1 MQPFI
6 IIKGQPKAT
15 QIERFKMGNNGVY
28 NVKFKN
34 SQKTYHYRYND
45 VICLNNA
52 VWHDHMNCKIYITGR
67 EIHNVEDI
75 LSFQQGN
82 QTHWR
87 ITFNN
92 GYVQDFLHN
101 NIQVAE
107 SCLTDNIAK
116 NTFEYLKRIAHVNEL
131 GRDEEHGG
139 ILSTLYEQINFIDN
153 ELSAASYLNP
163 KINKSRK
170 HNAPIPIFPF
180 GCNSSQ
186 VKAVTAAFENQ
197 ISVIQGPPG
206 TGKTQTILNIITNIL
221 IQGKTVIVVSNNN
234 SATDNVLEK
243 MEKYGLRF
251 IAAPLGRRENKE
263 EFIKNQTIIPEEL
276 QTWGLPLSDFL
287 QEKRTAADTLR
298 QLKKVFSLQES
309 LASAKQELSSIK
321 LEWEHF
327 KQDNQIHENAF
338 NIKVGVKPE
347 RYLELWFRYQA
358 YTEGNIMTST
368 GILGKIV
375 ERLKWAWIN
384 FTRKYRL
391 GIKSS
396 FDKSNILPTIL
407 ELQSLYYLGRIRELS
422 NLIENITRKLASI
435 DANKLSEKLTSHSM
449 RVLKSSLYEKYHKE
463 PRRIFSD
470 VSELRLNAEDFLHQ
484 FPVILSTTFS
494 ARTSVPGMI
503 YDYLIMDEASQ
514 VSIDT
519 GALALTCAKNA
530 VIVGD
535 SLQLPN
541 VVTEND
547 KLKLN
552 AIFDK
557 YKVPHGYNCA
567 NYSFLQSV
575 CLIIP
580 NVTQTLLREHYR
592 CHPKIINF
600 CNQRFYGGNLLIMTE
615 DHNDKD
621 VMMAIKTVPGHHT
634 RGHYNQREID
644 VIKQEVLPALKNV
657 ENIGIIT
664 PYNQQVNEFNR
675 QIPSIEAAT
684 IHKYQGR
691 EKDTIIMSVVEDQ
704 ITEFADDANLLNVA
718 ISRAKKQFCLVVS
731 GNNQEHKGN
740 IIDLI
745 DYIDYNN
752 FSVTESKIH
761 SIFDYL
767 YSHYTTE
774 RVAFLAKHR
783 HISEYESENLTFS
796 LIENILH
803 DYSEFSHLGVFC
815 HTPLRCIVKDWSLLM
830 ENERKY
836 ISHYS
841 THLDFLIVNHVT
853 KKPILAIETD
863 GYNYHNEYTEQHLRD
878 EMKNHIL
885 EIYGLPLL
893 RLSTIGSKEKEK
905 IISALSA
912 FV

>member
-1 MQPFI
+1 MLPFI
-6 IIKGQPKAT
+6 IIKGQPKAL

-28 NVKFKN
+28 DVKFKN

-45 VICLNNA
+45 VIYLNNA

-67 EIHNVEDI
+67 ETHNVEDI

-92 GYVQDFLHN
+92 GHVKDFLHG

-131 GRDEEHGG
+131 GIDEEHGG

-153 ELSAASYLNP
+153 ELSVVPYLNP
-163 KINKSRK
+163 EKSKSCK
-170 HNAPIPIFPF
+170 HNAPKLIFPF

-221 IQGKTVIVVSNNN
+221 IQGKSVIVVSNNN
-234 SATDNVLEK
+234 SATTNVLEK
-243 MEKYGLRF
+243 MEKYGLHF

-263 EFIKNQTIIPEEL
+263 EFIKNQPTIPDEL
-276 QTWGLPLSDFL
+276 QTWELPLSGFL
-287 QEKRTAADTLR
+287 QEKRIVADTLR
-298 QLKKVFSLQES
+298 QVKKVFSLQES
-309 LASAKQELSSIK
+309 LASAKQELRGIE

-327 KQDNQIHENAF
+327 KQDNKIQENIF
-338 NIKVGVKPE
+338 TTKVGVKPE
-347 RYLELWFRYQA
+347 LYLKLWFRYQA
-358 YTEGNIMTST
+358 FTEENIMTST
-368 GILGKIV
+368 GVWGRIV
-375 ERLKWAWIN
+375 ERLKWVRIN
-384 FTRKYRL
+384 FTRKYLL
-391 GIKSS
+391 GIKTP
-396 FDKSNILPTIL
+396 FDKSNILPTII

-422 NLIENITRKLASI
+422 NLIENITGQLASI
-435 DANKLSEKLTSHSM
+435 DANVLSNKLASHSM
-449 RVLKSSLYEKYHKE
+449 KVLKSSLYEKYHKE
-463 PRRIFSD
+463 ARRIFSD
-470 VSELRLNAEDFLHQ
+470 VSELRLCAEDFLHQ
-484 FPVILSTTFS
+484 YPVILSTTFS

-547 KLKLN
+547 KLKLD

-557 YKVPHGYNCA
+557 YKVSNGYNCA

-575 CLIIP
+575 CSIIP
-580 NVTQTLLREHYR
+580 NVTQTLLKEHYR

-600 CNQRFYGGNLLIMTE
+600 CNQRFYGGNLIIMTE

-621 VMMAIKTVPGHHT
+621 VMMAIKTAPGHHT
-634 RGHYNQREID
+634 RGHFNQREID
-644 VIKQEVLPALKNV
+644 VIKQEVLPTLKNI
-657 ENIGIIT
+657 EDIGIIT
-664 PYNQQVNEFNR
+664 PYNQQVDEFHR
-675 QIPSIEAAT
+675 QIPTIEAAT
-684 IHKYQGR
+684 IHEYQGR
-691 EKDTIIMSVVEDQ
+691 EKDTIIMSVVDDQ

-731 GNNQEHKGN
+731 GNKQDYRGN
-740 IIDLI
+740 IMDLI
-745 DYIDYNN
+745 DYIAYNN
-752 FSVTESKIH
+752 FSLTESKIN

-767 YSHYTTE
+767 YSNYTTE
-774 RVAFLAKHR
+774 RMSFLAKHR
-783 HISEYESENLTFS
+783 HISEYDSENLTFS

-803 DYSEFSHLGVFC
+803 DYSEFSHLGIFC
-815 HTPLRCIVKDWSLLM
+815 HTPLRCIVKDWSLLQ
-830 ENERKY
+830 EDERKY

-841 THLDFLIVNHVT
+841 THIDFLIVNHVT

-863 GYNYHNEYTEQHLRD
+863 GYNYHNENTEQHLRD

-905 IISALSA
+905 ILSTLSTL
-912 FV
+912 V